1 MTLKQERMSD
11 RIREILSEL
20 LLMEVSD
27 PALQGITVTDV
38 SVDPEIEYADVYV
51 NALGEEE
58 RQKEVMQ
65 GLKRATGFLRREVG
79 RRVKLRRTPVLIFHW
94 DVSLSRAETVEKA
107 LDNLHLPPAPH
118 DKDTDKNG

>member
-94 DVSLSRAETVEKA
+94 DVSLSRAETVEK
-107 LDNLHLPPAPH
+107 
-118 DKDTDKNG
+118 

>member
-38 SVDPEIEYADVYV
+38 SVDPEIEYADIYV
-51 NALGEEE
+51 NALGEED

-65 GLKRATGFLRREVG
+65 GLKRASGFLRSQLAK
-79 RRVKLRRTPVLIFHW
+79 RVRLRRIPVLNFHW

-107 LDNLHLPPAPH
+107 LDNLHAPPPPP
-118 DKDTDKNG
+118 DDQRDDD